1 MQLRNVKTANFTE
14 IKKAKPIFK
23 KLSSRNMKNAS
34 RSPISTNNISEIEQK
49 ETINIP
55 NFQNSMMTLDISF
68 NDTSRNQ
75 EECDNYNLYKKY
87 ILCKTEYNKLVSE
100 IAYIDNKYIQ
110 NNNMIGKLE
119 KILSNLKEEKREK
132 NIILIDLLSNKESL
146 EEIYKIKLSSLM
158 NNTQLFDKKK
168 INGKTQENIDDT
180 NNPFATIK
188 ILQDGDNIEINLDD
202 IKLSDKKK
210 FIDQVINFMEDFL
223 NKKDI
228 ETRNRLTQKI
238 SVGYQRFFS
247 EIKSST
253 VIEPKKII
261 SNFFS
266 KISIFISNQ
275 NKGKYPESLIN
286 SFLRE
291 IIKINIINEKISETL
306 KFLNKKYKEKKKET
320 KEKIGNLMNRN
331 ENLKTKRLTYENK
344 KNEYKKFIDENR
356 DKIHRN
362 EKNKISI
369 ENANKQCMSF
379 ILDNHFQE
387 ELGFLNDDNNN
398 KKDELNLI
406 EERTSIKNDTI
417 INNEKDTKENNEII
431 DNNNNNEIVNKVKV
445 LKVQNL
451 QNKWKE
457 KCNGINNI
465 NVNNLLINNNINIE
479 NNNAIINSTNN
490 NIDNKGE
497 NNINNENNVPN
508 SINKDS
514 EINPE
519 ENVNDS
525 NKKKVICIKDMKS
538 IPLKQIKITPK
549 KLKIFHSP
557 IKLNKSNTNKI
568 LFPMNQ
574 MKSSPFYNKS
584 KSPTRT
590 RTLNY
595 NDINK
600 TFNNNNNNTYNPYY
614 KLLTLEIPETF
625 CYFKLSDKSSMKIN
639 PLSSSDINPI
649 NFNYFEGSILIDK
662 ILNRLK
668 LIQKSDQKYIGID
681 LKDIVDINLTE
692 EMEKI
697 LKIQKIFLKN
707 GKNQENFDVN
717 KFISTDNEII
727 GIRMHQHEKIKA
739 VECKF
744 FIFTIILGKRFV
756 PKAEFIFNNYEHF
769 NLWYNCLQSVV
780 NLNNPIK
787 EKNSK

>member
-1 MQLRNVKTANFTE
+1 MKLRNVKTANFTE
-14 IKKAKPIFK
+14 IKKTKPIFK

-49 ETINIP
+49 ETLNIP

-68 NDTSRNQ
+68 NDTPRNQ
-75 EECDNYNLYKKY
+75 EECDNYALYKKY
-87 ILCKTEYNKLVSE
+87 ILSKTEYNKLVSE
-100 IAYIDNKYIQ
+100 IAYIDNKYNQ
-110 NNNMIGKLE
+110 NNNMIEKLE

-158 NNTQLFDKKK
+158 NNTQLFAKKN
-168 INGKTQENIDDT
+168 INGKIQENIDDT
-180 NNPFATIK
+180 NNPFSTIK
-188 ILQDGDNIEINLDD
+188 ILEDDNIEIRLDD

-210 FIDQVINFMEDFL
+210 FIEQVINFMEDL
-223 NKKDI
+223 LKKKEI

-238 SVGYQRFFS
+238 NIGYQRFFS
-247 EIKSST
+247 EIKSSA

-275 NKGKYPESLIN
+275 NKGKYPEPLIN

-291 IIKINIINEKISETL
+291 ILKINIINEKISETL

-320 KEKIGNLMNRN
+320 KEKIGNLINRN
-331 ENLKTKRLTYENK
+331 ENLKTKRLTYVNK
-344 KNEYKKFIDENR
+344 KNEYKKFIEENR
-356 DKIHRN
+356 DKININ
-362 EKNKISI
+362 EKNKIGI
-369 ENANKQCMSF
+369 EDANKQCMSF
-379 ILDNHFQE
+379 ILDNHFQD
-387 ELGFLNDDNNN
+387 ELGFLNDNN

-406 EERTSIKNDTI
+406 EEKTSIKNDTI
-417 INNEKDTKENNEII
+417 ITNEKNTKENNEII
-431 DNNNNNEIVNKVKV
+431 ENSISNNEKVNKVKV
-445 LKVQNL
+445 LKVKNL
-451 QNKWKE
+451 QNKWNE

-479 NNNAIINSTNN
+479 NNNNIINSANN
-490 NIDNKGE
+490 SIDNKGE
-497 NNINNENNVPN
+497 NNINNENNAPN
-508 SINKDS
+508 SINNDS
-514 EINPE
+514 KINPE
-519 ENVNDS
+519 ENANPNS
-525 NKKKVICIKDMKS
+525 KKKVIPIKDMKS
-538 IPLKQIKITPK
+538 IPLKQIKLTPK
-549 KLKIFHSP
+549 KMNIFHSP
-557 IKLNKSNTNKI
+557 IKLNKTNTNKI
-568 LFPMNQ
+568 LFPMNP
-574 MKSSPFYNKS
+574 MNKSHFYNKS

-600 TFNNNNNNTYNPYY
+600 TFNNNNNITYNPKF
-614 KLLTLEIPETF
+614 KLLTHDIPETF
-625 CYFKLSDKSSMKIN
+625 CYFKLSDKSNIKFN

-649 NFNYFEGSILIDK
+649 NFNYFEGSILLDK
-662 ILNRLK
+662 IFNRLK

-681 LKDIVDINLTE
+681 LKDIVDINLSE

-697 LKIQKIFLKN
+697 LKIHKIFLKN

-717 KFISTDNEII
+717 KFVSTDNEII

-739 VECKF
+739 VECKY

-769 NLWYNCLQSVV
+769 NLWYNCLRSVV
-780 NLNNPIK
+780 NLNNPVGV
-787 EKNSK
+787 KNNK

>member
-1 MQLRNVKTANFTE
+1 MKLRNVKTANFTE
-14 IKKAKPIFK
+14 IKKTKPIFK

-49 ETINIP
+49 ETLNIP

-68 NDTSRNQ
+68 NDTPRNQ
-75 EECDNYNLYKKY
+75 EECDNYALYKKY
-87 ILCKTEYNKLVSE
+87 ILSKTEYNKLVSE
-100 IAYIDNKYIQ
+100 IAYIDNKYNQ
-110 NNNMIGKLE
+110 NNNMIEKLE

-158 NNTQLFDKKK
+158 NNTQLFAKKN
-168 INGKTQENIDDT
+168 INGKIQENIDDT
-180 NNPFATIK
+180 NNPFSTIK
-188 ILQDGDNIEINLDD
+188 ILEDDNIEIRLDD

-210 FIDQVINFMEDFL
+210 FIEQVINFMEDL
-223 NKKDI
+223 LKKKEI

-238 SVGYQRFFS
+238 NIGYQRFFS
-247 EIKSST
+247 EIKSSA

-275 NKGKYPESLIN
+275 NKGKYPEPLIN

-291 IIKINIINEKISETL
+291 ILKINIINEKISETL

-320 KEKIGNLMNRN
+320 KEKIGNLINRN
-331 ENLKTKRLTYENK
+331 ENLKTKRLTYVNK
-344 KNEYKKFIDENR
+344 KNEYKKFIEENR
-356 DKIHRN
+356 DKININ
-362 EKNKISI
+362 EKNKIGI
-369 ENANKQCMSF
+369 EDANKQCMSF
-379 ILDNHFQE
+379 ILDNHFQD
-387 ELGFLNDDNNN
+387 ELGFLNDNN

-406 EERTSIKNDTI
+406 EEKTSIKNDTI
-417 INNEKDTKENNEII
+417 ITNEKNTKENNEII
-431 DNNNNNEIVNKVKV
+431 ENSISNNEKVNKVKV
-445 LKVQNL
+445 LKVKNL
-451 QNKWKE
+451 QNKWNE

-479 NNNAIINSTNN
+479 NNNNIINSTNN
-490 NIDNKGE
+490 SIDNKGE
-497 NNINNENNVPN
+497 NNINNENNAPN
-508 SINKDS
+508 SINNDS
-514 EINPE
+514 KINPE
-519 ENVNDS
+519 ENANPNS
-525 NKKKVICIKDMKS
+525 KKKVIPIKDMKS
-538 IPLKQIKITPK
+538 IPLKQIKLTPK
-549 KLKIFHSP
+549 KMNIFHSP
-557 IKLNKSNTNKI
+557 IKLNKSNNNKI
-568 LFPMNQ
+568 LFPMNP
-574 MKSSPFYNKS
+574 MNKSHFYNKS

-600 TFNNNNNNTYNPYY
+600 TFNNNNNITYNPKF
-614 KLLTLEIPETF
+614 KLLTHDIPETF
-625 CYFKLSDKSSMKIN
+625 CYFKLSDKSNIKFN

-649 NFNYFEGSILIDK
+649 NFNYFEGSILLDK
-662 ILNRLK
+662 IFNRLK

-681 LKDIVDINLTE
+681 LKDIVDINLSE

-697 LKIQKIFLKN
+697 LKIHKIFLKN

-717 KFISTDNEII
+717 KFVSTDNEII

-739 VECKF
+739 VECKY

-769 NLWYNCLQSVV
+769 NLWYNCLRSVV
-780 NLNNPIK
+780 NLNNPVGV
-787 EKNSK
+787 KNNK

>member
-1 MQLRNVKTANFTE
+1 MKLRNVKTANFTE
-14 IKKAKPIFK
+14 IKKTKPIFK

-49 ETINIP
+49 ETLNIP

-68 NDTSRNQ
+68 NDTPRNQ
-75 EECDNYNLYKKY
+75 EECDNYALYKKY
-87 ILCKTEYNKLVSE
+87 ILSKTEYNKLVSE
-100 IAYIDNKYIQ
+100 IAYIDNKYNQ
-110 NNNMIGKLE
+110 NNNMIEKLE

-158 NNTQLFDKKK
+158 NNTQLFAKKN
-168 INGKTQENIDDT
+168 INGKIQENIDDT
-180 NNPFATIK
+180 NNPFSTIK
-188 ILQDGDNIEINLDD
+188 ILEDDNIEIRLDD

-210 FIDQVINFMEDFL
+210 FIEQVINFMEDL
-223 NKKDI
+223 LKKKEI

-238 SVGYQRFFS
+238 NIGYQRFFS
-247 EIKSST
+247 EIKSSA

-275 NKGKYPESLIN
+275 NKGKYPEPLIN

-291 IIKINIINEKISETL
+291 ILKINIINEKISETL

-320 KEKIGNLMNRN
+320 KEKIGNLINRN
-331 ENLKTKRLTYENK
+331 ENLKTKRLTYVNK
-344 KNEYKKFIDENR
+344 KNEYKKFIEENR
-356 DKIHRN
+356 DKININ
-362 EKNKISI
+362 EKNKIGI
-369 ENANKQCMSF
+369 EDANKQCMSF
-379 ILDNHFQE
+379 ILDNHFQD
-387 ELGFLNDDNNN
+387 ELGFLNDNN

-406 EERTSIKNDTI
+406 EEKTSIKNDTI
-417 INNEKDTKENNEII
+417 ITNEKNTKENNEII
-431 DNNNNNEIVNKVKV
+431 ENSISNNEKVNKVKV
-445 LKVQNL
+445 LKVKNL
-451 QNKWKE
+451 QNKWNE

-479 NNNAIINSTNN
+479 NNNNIINSTNN
-490 NIDNKGE
+490 SIDNKGE
-497 NNINNENNVPN
+497 NNINNENNAPN
-508 SINKDS
+508 SINNDS
-514 EINPE
+514 KINPE
-519 ENVNDS
+519 ENANPNS
-525 NKKKVICIKDMKS
+525 KKKVIPIKDMKS
-538 IPLKQIKITPK
+538 IPLKQIKLTPK
-549 KLKIFHSP
+549 KMNIFHSP
-557 IKLNKSNTNKI
+557 IKLNKSNNNKI
-568 LFPMNQ
+568 LFPMNP
-574 MKSSPFYNKS
+574 MNKSHFYNKS

-600 TFNNNNNNTYNPYY
+600 TFNNNNNITYNPKF
-614 KLLTLEIPETF
+614 KLLTHDIPETF
-625 CYFKLSDKSSMKIN
+625 CFFKLSDKSNIKFN

-649 NFNYFEGSILIDK
+649 NFNYFEGSILLDK
-662 ILNRLK
+662 IFNRLK

-681 LKDIVDINLTE
+681 LKDIVDINLSE

-697 LKIQKIFLKN
+697 LKIHKIFLKN

-717 KFISTDNEII
+717 KFVSTDNEII

-739 VECKF
+739 VECKY

-769 NLWYNCLQSVV
+769 NLWYNCLRSVV
-780 NLNNPIK
+780 NLNNPVGV
-787 EKNSK
+787 KNNK

>member
-1 MQLRNVKTANFTE
+1 MKLRNVKTANFTE
-14 IKKAKPIFK
+14 IKKTKPIFK

-49 ETINIP
+49 ETLNIP

-68 NDTSRNQ
+68 NDTPRNQ
-75 EECDNYNLYKKY
+75 EECDNYALYKKY
-87 ILCKTEYNKLVSE
+87 ILSKTEYNKLVSE
-100 IAYIDNKYIQ
+100 IAYIDNKYNQ
-110 NNNMIGKLE
+110 NNNMIEKLE

-158 NNTQLFDKKK
+158 NNTQLFAKKN
-168 INGKTQENIDDT
+168 INGKIQENIDDT
-180 NNPFATIK
+180 NNPFSTIK
-188 ILQDGDNIEINLDD
+188 ILEDDNIEIRLDD

-210 FIDQVINFMEDFL
+210 FIEQVINFMEDL
-223 NKKDI
+223 LKKKEI

-238 SVGYQRFFS
+238 NIGYQRFFS
-247 EIKSST
+247 EIKSSA

-275 NKGKYPESLIN
+275 NKGKYPEPLIN

-291 IIKINIINEKISETL
+291 ILKINIINEKISETL

-320 KEKIGNLMNRN
+320 KEKIGNLINRN
-331 ENLKTKRLTYENK
+331 ENLKTKRLTYVNK
-344 KNEYKKFIDENR
+344 KNEYKKFIEENR
-356 DKIHRN
+356 DKININ
-362 EKNKISI
+362 EKNKIGI
-369 ENANKQCMSF
+369 EDANKQCMSF
-379 ILDNHFQE
+379 ILDNHFQD
-387 ELGFLNDDNNN
+387 ELGFLNDNN

-406 EERTSIKNDTI
+406 EEKTSIKNDTI
-417 INNEKDTKENNEII
+417 ITNEKNTKENNEII
-431 DNNNNNEIVNKVKV
+431 ENSISNNEKVNKVKV
-445 LKVQNL
+445 LKVKNL
-451 QNKWKE
+451 QNKWNE

-479 NNNAIINSTNN
+479 NNNNIINSTNN
-490 NIDNKGE
+490 SIDNKGE
-497 NNINNENNVPN
+497 NNINNENNAPN
-508 SINKDS
+508 SINNDS
-514 EINPE
+514 KINPE
-519 ENVNDS
+519 ENANPNS
-525 NKKKVICIKDMKS
+525 KKKVIHIKDMKS
-538 IPLKQIKITPK
+538 IPLKQIKLTPK
-549 KLKIFHSP
+549 KMNIFHSP
-557 IKLNKSNTNKI
+557 IKLNKTNTNKI
-568 LFPMNQ
+568 LFPMNP
-574 MKSSPFYNKS
+574 MNKSHFYNKS

-600 TFNNNNNNTYNPYY
+600 TFNNNNNITYNPKF
-614 KLLTLEIPETF
+614 KLLTHDIPETF
-625 CYFKLSDKSSMKIN
+625 CYFKLSDKSNIKFN

-649 NFNYFEGSILIDK
+649 NFNYFEGSILLDK
-662 ILNRLK
+662 IFNRLK

-681 LKDIVDINLTE
+681 LKDIVDINLSE

-697 LKIQKIFLKN
+697 LKIHKIFLKN

-717 KFISTDNEII
+717 KFVSTDNEII

-739 VECKF
+739 VECKY

-769 NLWYNCLQSVV
+769 NLWYNCLRSVV
-780 NLNNPIK
+780 NLNNPVGV
-787 EKNSK
+787 KNNK